1 MVAILCPFC
10 DQKIEL
16 DRDLSGEYLC
26 PMCDE
31 TLLYENMD
39 LIVDRNPKRNHLA
52 RSTPELIVRRLAS
65 RSKGPTSEIFTSLL
79 QIYIK
84 KLKNIGANNSYVTDK
99 LPHNFVLIGFIKI
112 LFPNAKIIYCK
123 RDKTDNC
130 FSLYTHKFVDK
141 SHGYCYNQKVLGKYY
156 NLHLRLMEY
165 WLNIFKNEIY
175 VLNHEKLINDQE
187 KYTREILDYCELK
200 WEPACLEFYK
210 TKREVQTASNE
221 QVREPINKK
230 SVSAW
235 KKYDK
240 VLEPLIKSLMG

>member
-1 MVAILCPFC
+1 MPRSGTTLCEQILSSHSIVFGGG
-10 DQKIEL
+10 EL
-16 DRDLSGEYLC
+16 QSFVDVSDIGQTTNVKSEDIVSYKNKLDNMTKE
-26 PMCDE
+26 
-31 TLLYENMD
+31 LLEE
-39 LIVDRNPKRNHLA
+39 KR
-52 RSTPELIVRRLAS
+52 E
-65 RSKGPTSEIFTSLL
+65 K
-79 QIYIK
+79 YIK

-240 VLEPLIKSLMG
+240 VLEPLIKSLMK